1 MDPLLKEYDTDG
13 QIKEIMAEKSYAS
26 ENAKVHFY
34 EDNILN
40 KYDNV
45 TYNWTMYMIR
55 PEDVNQYDDILR
67 TNKYKVI
74 AQSGV
79 EAEIGIQSVAHEM
92 KLAFNKSMPDREA
105 IANMFSMQ
113 LVEPL
118 GATLYTRIYQAA
130 KELGIKNHLKAC
142 YLLQLKFLGYTED
155 G

>member
-1 MDPLLKEYDTDG
+1 MDPLLREYDTDG
-13 QIKEIMAEKSYAS
+13 QVKDIVKRREDAFAKES
-26 ENAKVHFY
+26 AKVQFY

-67 TNKYKVI
+67 TNRYKII

-92 KLAFNKSMPDREA
+92 QLAFNKGMPDREA
-105 IANMFSMQ
+105 LANIFSMQ
-113 LVEPL
+113 LVEPI
-118 GATLYTRIYQAA
+118 GATLYTRIYKAA
-130 KELGIKNHLKAC
+130 QDLGITNHLKAC
-142 YLLQLKFLGYTED
+142 YLLQLKFFQQ
-155 G
+155 